1 MAQGN
6 QYCLE
11 VGSKFEL
18 DGELYVVDSLTGT
31 GLVGRTGRGQS
42 VLFHL
47 GALFCGPGFKIVDAP
62 PSNSEAPLEGVPP
75 AAVKEAMD
83 LAAHMLEAITGYQS
97 GVAEEATD
105 KEPRAAY
112 NPDVFTLSQRLAN
125 KASELGKTERAV
137 WLAKHAYEQYGLIG
151 LVDKRKVRHKKLR
164 IDDRVRRTLI
174 DVITSYQDL
183 SNPSKLQLERQ
194 TKERLKEAY
203 PDTKIEFPSRSNFNR
218 LVDLLEK
225 GVQLFGDA
233 KQRRSNANRPKRPY
247 SHFVAERPGELVVI
261 DSTPLNVFAMD
272 PYSFEWVQVQLT
284 IALDIF
290 SRSLLAWR
298 FTPVSTKAVD
308 AAFLLSDILRPK
320 PMRESW
326 RTTMRWASVGVPETL
341 LVELGGD
348 PNKPL
353 PLSALPFLHPDSV
366 LVDRGRVFL
375 SDTFMAACRTLKIN
389 LLVARP
395 YTPTDKAHVE
405 RVFKT
410 IETFLSSLKGY
421 KGHDIRSRGLD
432 PEGEAFWF
440 IDEIDEKFGE
450 WVGEFYQNK
459 FHQGLELPHVP
470 MLQISPNHMLQE
482 GIVRAGFVVAPPD
495 ANLFYRLLPTV
506 WRTIQHYGVDHDI
519 RYDGDI
525 LNDFRN
531 QKSPYEGQYAG
542 KWPFKFDPR
551 DRSVMYFMDPATL
564 AWHTLHWIGAGRTV
578 RPFSDKTLSYAKGLV
593 LARHLDPSSERD
605 MKQVLDEILNRIDD
619 QQMVGSKERRLA
631 ALQMMLTA
639 NAAKD
644 RASVPS
650 SLEESADEQ
659 DPAMATLTSP
669 SEKEQRI
676 RREATKSVIDED
688 DDYLDGDDDDEIPI

>member
-1 MAQGN
+1 MPQGN
-6 QYCLE
+6 QYYME

-18 DGELYVVDSLTGT
+18 DGEIYVVESLTGT
-31 GLVGRTGRGQS
+31 GVVGRRGRGQS

-47 GALFCGPGFKIVDAP
+47 GALFCGPGFKMVDAE

-75 AAVKEAMD
+75 EAVKEARD
-83 LAAHMLEAITGYQS
+83 LAAHMLEAITGYPT
-97 GVAEEATD
+97 GVAEDAPG
-105 KEPRAAY
+105 KVPRNGY

-125 KASELGKTERAV
+125 KAAELGKTERAM
-137 WLAKHAYEQYGLIG
+137 WLAKHAYEQYGLMG

-174 DVITSYQDL
+174 EVIASYQDS

-203 PDTKIEFPSRSNFNR
+203 PDTKVEFPSRSNFNR
-218 LVDLLEK
+218 LVDLLGK
-225 GVQLFGDA
+225 GIQLFGDA

-298 FTPVSTKAVD
+298 FTPVSTKSVD

-320 PMRESW
+320 PMRDSW
-326 RTTMRWASVGVPETL
+326 KPTMKWASVGIPENL

-375 SDTFMAACRTLKIN
+375 SDTFMSACRTLKIN

-405 RVFKT
+405 RVFNT
-410 IETFLSSLKGY
+410 IETFLGSLKGY

-450 WVGEFYQNK
+450 WVGEFYQNN
-459 FHQGLELPHVP
+459 FHKGLELPHVP
-470 MLQISPNHMLQE
+470 LLQISPNHMLQE
-482 GIVRAGFVVAPPD
+482 GIVRAGFVIAPPD

-519 RYDGDI
+519 RYDGEI

-551 DRSVMYFMDPATL
+551 DRSVMYFMDPATR
-564 AWHTLHWIGAGRTV
+564 AWHTLHWIGVGHTV
-578 RPFSDKTLSYAKGLV
+578 RPFSEKTLSYAKGLV

-605 MKQVLDEILNRIDD
+605 MRQVLDEILNRIDD
-619 QQMVGSKERRLA
+619 QQMVGGKERRLA
-631 ALQMMLTA
+631 ALQMMQTA

-644 RASVPS
+644 RASAPTS
-650 SLEESADEQ
+650 PEDSLDEQ
-659 DPAMATLTSP
+659 APNTELPSP
-669 SEKEQRI
+669 PSDKEQRI
-676 RREATKSVIDED
+676 RREATKSVDEE